1 MRRMLGLIALTVII
15 GWLISV
21 FAPSLVSA
29 QQPPGDSCR
38 PVSKIEYNAAKAE
51 YLLMSRSLCMS
62 KRATFGGTTTGIAPC
77 SGGGNDGAVA
87 DRGPFG
93 L

>member
-29 QQPPGDSCR
+29 QELLPVTSCR

-51 YLLMSRSLCMS
+51 DLPTSRS
-62 KRATFGGTTTGIAPC
+62 RVYVQTGHFWRHHYWHCP
-77 SGGGNDGAVA
+77 V
-87 DRGPFG
+87 
-93 L
+93 

>member
-1 MRRMLGLIALTVII
+1 MRGMLGLIVLTVII

-21 FAPSLVSA
+21 FAPSRVSA

-51 YLLMSRSLCMS
+51 YLLMSRS
-62 KRATFGGTTTGIAPC
+62 RVYVQTGHFWRHHYWHCPM
-77 SGGGNDGAVA
+77 
-87 DRGPFG
+87 
-93 L
+93 

>member
-1 MRRMLGLIALTVII
+1 MRRMLGLIPLTVII

-21 FAPSLVSA
+21 FAPSFVSA

-51 YLLMSRSLCMS
+51 YLLMGRSRVYVQ
-62 KRATFGGTTTGIAPC
+62 TGHFGGNTTGIAPC